1 MVGAAKDSFLGSIKE
16 FSGKMDK
23 WVSGFTGGQAN
34 AGGAAQVLQKTG
46 AAVTGWDQGGALGS
60 LANVMG
66 SSVGI
71 NAQSMGIGMKSTDE
85 SGAATGTASQPAE
98 KSAAY
103 KDARTYGLSASA
115 IEGKSDTEIRK
126 MIADFNTGKIN
137 ADGSKKTQ
145 G

>member
-1 MVGAAKDSFLGSIKE
+1 
-16 FSGKMDK
+16 
-23 WVSGFTGGQAN
+23 
-34 AGGAAQVLQKTG
+34 
-46 AAVTGWDQGGALGS
+46 
-60 LANVMG
+60 MG

-71 NAQSMGIGMKSTDE
+71 NAQSMGINMNSTDE
-85 SGAATGTASQPAE
+85 SGAATGTTDTTASQPAE
-98 KSAAY
+98 KSNAY
-103 KDARTYGLSASA
+103 KDARVYGLSASA